1 MLSEAKHL
9 YEMQRCAARLF
20 TSFRMTMIP
29 QCCNDPMQ
37 QSPSQL
43 YTVYIALGANL
54 GDRGASL
61 RNAVEQLRDAM
72 AVERLSSVYE
82 TEPAYLLDQPRFLNM
97 ALRGHTALDPHALLV
112 FLKRIERDMGRTAG
126 PRYGPR
132 AIDLDILLYDSLA
145 LATAD
150 LTIPHP
156 RMAER
161 PFVLAPLAE
170 IAPELVPP
178 GWNCSIGALA
188 EMVHG
193 NGDVLVRIGNLTN
206 DQTNA

>member
-1 MLSEAKHL
+1 M
-9 YEMQRCAARLF
+9 
-20 TSFRMTMIP
+20 TSSLENPHTIY
-29 QCCNDPMQ
+29 
-37 QSPSQL
+37 L
-43 YTVYIALGANL
+43 ALGANL
-54 GDRGASL
+54 GDRVASL
-61 RNAVEQLRDAM
+61 RNAIERLRDAV

-97 ALRGHTALDPHALLV
+97 ALRGHTALDPHALLA
-112 FLKRIERDMGRTAG
+112 FLKRIERDMGRIAG

-132 AIDLDILLYDSLA
+132 VIDLDILLYDSLA

-150 LTIPHP
+150 LIIPHP

-178 GWNCSIGALA
+178 GWDRSIGALA
-188 EMVHG
+188 
-193 NGDVLVRIGNLTN
+193 
-206 DQTNA
+206 

>member
-1 MLSEAKHL
+1 MH
-9 YEMQRCAARLF
+9 
-20 TSFRMTMIP
+20 
-29 QCCNDPMQ
+29 

-43 YTVYIALGANL
+43 HTIYLALGANL
-54 GDRGASL
+54 GDRGANL
-61 RNAVEQLRDAM
+61 RS
-72 AVERLSSVYE
+72 AVERLRDAVAVERMSSVYE

-97 ALRGHTALDPHALLV
+97 ALRGRTALSPHALLA
-112 FLKRIERDMGRTAG
+112 FLKRIERDMGRTTG

-145 LATAD
+145 LTAAD

-178 GWNCSIGALA
+178 GWNSSIGALA
-188 EMVHG
+188 KLVHG
-193 NGDVLVRIGNLTN
+193 NGDVLVQVGDLN
-206 DQTNA
+206 Q

>member
-1 MLSEAKHL
+1 
-9 YEMQRCAARLF
+9 
-20 TSFRMTMIP
+20 
-29 QCCNDPMQ
+29 MQ
-37 QSPSQL
+37 QPSSNNTHTIYL
-43 YTVYIALGANL
+43 ALGANL

-61 RNAVEQLRDAM
+61 RS
-72 AVERLSSVYE
+72 AVERLRAAVTVERMSSVYE

-145 LATAD
+145 LTTAD

-161 PFVLAPLAE
+161 PFVLAPLAD

-178 GWNCSIGALA
+178 GWERSIGALA
-188 EMVHG
+188 AVVRG
-193 NGDVLVRIGNLTN
+193 NGDVLTRIGVLSS
-206 DQTNA
+206 DQTDA

>member
-1 MLSEAKHL
+1 
-9 YEMQRCAARLF
+9 
-20 TSFRMTMIP
+20 
-29 QCCNDPMQ
+29 MQ
-37 QSPSQL
+37 QPSSNNAHTIYL
-43 YTVYIALGANL
+43 ALGANL

-61 RNAVEQLRDAM
+61 RNAVERLRDAV
-72 AVERLSSVYE
+72 AVERMSSVYE
-82 TEPAYLLDQPRFLNM
+82 TEPAYLLDQPRFMNM
-97 ALRGHTALDPHALLV
+97 VLRGHTALDPHALLA

-145 LATAD
+145 LTTAD

-161 PFVLAPLAE
+161 PFVLAPLAD
-170 IAPELVPP
+170 IAPDLVPP
-178 GWNCSIGALA
+178 GWERSIGALA
-188 EMVHG
+188 AVVRG
-193 NGDVLVRIGNLTN
+193 NGDVLTRIGALSS

>member
-1 MLSEAKHL
+1 LSNTKGQHDNTHTIYL
-9 YEMQRCAARLF
+9 
-20 TSFRMTMIP
+20 
-29 QCCNDPMQ
+29 
-37 QSPSQL
+37 
-43 YTVYIALGANL
+43 ALGANL
-54 GDRGASL
+54 GDRSASL
-61 RNAVEQLRDAM
+61 RNAVERLRDAV
-72 AVERLSSVYE
+72 AIGRLSSVYE

-97 ALRGHTALDPHALLV
+97 ALRGHTTLDPFALLV

-145 LATAD
+145 LATPD

-161 PFVLAPLAE
+161 PFVLTPLAE

-178 GWNCSIGALA
+178 GWNRSISALA
-188 EMVHG
+188 EQVHG
-193 NGDVLVRIGNLTN
+193 NGDVLVRIGDLTT
-206 DQTNA
+206 DQNNA

>member
-1 MLSEAKHL
+1 
-9 YEMQRCAARLF
+9 
-20 TSFRMTMIP
+20 
-29 QCCNDPMQ
+29 MQ
-37 QSPSQL
+37 QPSSNNAHTIYL
-43 YTVYIALGANL
+43 ALGANL

-61 RNAVEQLRDAM
+61 RNAVERLRDTV
-72 AVERLSSVYE
+72 AVERMSSVYE
-82 TEPAYLLDQPRFLNM
+82 TEPAYLLDQPRFMNM
-97 ALRGHTALDPHALLV
+97 ALRGHTALMPHALLG
-112 FLKRIERDMGRTAG
+112 FLKRIEHDMGRTAG

-145 LATAD
+145 LTTAD

-170 IAPELVPP
+170 IAPDLVPP
-178 GWNCSIGALA
+178 GWERSIGALA
-188 EMVHG
+188 AVVRG
-193 NGDVLVRIGNLTN
+193 NGDVLTRIGALSS

>member
-1 MLSEAKHL
+1 
-9 YEMQRCAARLF
+9 MQL
-20 TSFRMTMIP
+20 P
-29 QCCNDPMQ
+29 
-37 QSPSQL
+37 PSNKAH
-43 YTVYIALGANL
+43 TVYLALGTNL

-61 RNAVEQLRDAM
+61 RNAVERLRDAV
-72 AVERLSSVYE
+72 AVERMSSVYE

-97 ALRGHTALDPHALLV
+97 TLRGHTALGPHALLA

-132 AIDLDILLYDSLA
+132 AIDLDILLYDSLT
-145 LATAD
+145 LAAAD

-161 PFVLAPLAE
+161 PFVLAPLAD

-178 GWNCSIGALA
+178 GWERSIGALA
-188 EMVHG
+188 AVVRG
-193 NGDVLVRIGNLTN
+193 NGDVLTRSELFPS

>member
-1 MLSEAKHL
+1 M
-9 YEMQRCAARLF
+9 
-20 TSFRMTMIP
+20 TSSLENPHTIY
-29 QCCNDPMQ
+29 
-37 QSPSQL
+37 L
-43 YTVYIALGANL
+43 ALGANL
-54 GDRGASL
+54 GDRVASL
-61 RNAVEQLRDAM
+61 RNAIERLRDAV

-97 ALRGHTALDPHALLV
+97 ALRGHTALDPHALLA
-112 FLKRIERDMGRTAG
+112 FLKRIERDMGRIAG

-132 AIDLDILLYDSLA
+132 VIDLDILLYDSLA

-150 LTIPHP
+150 LIIPHP

-178 GWNCSIGALA
+178 GWDRSIGALA
-188 EMVHG
+188 KVIHG
-193 NGDVLVRIGNLTN
+193 NGDVLVRIGDLTN
-206 DQTNA
+206 EQNNA

>member
-1 MLSEAKHL
+1 
-9 YEMQRCAARLF
+9 
-20 TSFRMTMIP
+20 
-29 QCCNDPMQ
+29 MQ
-37 QSPSQL
+37 QPSPNNSHTIYL
-43 YTVYIALGANL
+43 ALGANL

-61 RNAVEQLRDAM
+61 RNAVERLRH
-72 AVERLSSVYE
+72 AVAVGRLSSVYE

-112 FLKRIERDMGRTAG
+112 FLKRIEREMGRTAG

-132 AIDLDILLYDSLA
+132 AIDLDILLYDSLE

-178 GWNCSIGALA
+178 GWNRSIGALA
-188 EMVHG
+188 EVVHS
-193 NGDVLVRIGNLTN
+193 NGDVLVCKGNLTN
-206 DQTNA
+206 DQNNA

>member
-1 MLSEAKHL
+1 
-9 YEMQRCAARLF
+9 
-20 TSFRMTMIP
+20 
-29 QCCNDPMQ
+29 MQ
-37 QSPSQL
+37 QPSPNNSHTIYL
-43 YTVYIALGANL
+43 ALGANL

-61 RNAVEQLRDAM
+61 RNAVERLRDAV
-72 AVERLSSVYE
+72 AVERMSSVYE

-132 AIDLDILLYDSLA
+132 AIDLDIMQYDSLA

-170 IAPELVPP
+170 IAPELVPA
-178 GWNCSIGALA
+178 GWNRSIGALA
-188 EMVHG
+188 EVVRG
-193 NGDVLVRIGNLTN
+193 NGDVLVRIGDLSI
-206 DQTNA
+206 DQNNA

>member
-1 MLSEAKHL
+1 
-9 YEMQRCAARLF
+9 
-20 TSFRMTMIP
+20 
-29 QCCNDPMQ
+29 MQ
-37 QSPSQL
+37 QPSSNNAHTIYL
-43 YTVYIALGANL
+43 ALGANL

-61 RNAVEQLRDAM
+61 RNAVERLRDAV
-72 AVERLSSVYE
+72 AVERVSSVYE
-82 TEPAYLLDQPRFLNM
+82 TEAAYLLDQPRFLNM
-97 ALRGHTALDPHALLV
+97 ALRGDTALDPHALLA

-145 LATAD
+145 LTTAD

-170 IAPELVPP
+170 IAPDLVPP
-178 GWNCSIGALA
+178 GWERSIGALA
-188 EMVHG
+188 AVVRG
-193 NGDVLVRIGNLTN
+193 NGDVLTRIGALSS
-206 DQTNA
+206 DQTNP